1 MSQDRHYFSVGNI
14 ISETITLYT
23 ENISTFWL
31 PYIIVSV
38 PVSLFV
44 EYMTTHFFDGFVID
58 SALSLLSSAVS
69 AAVGLF
75 IIIKGLNR
83 YRDKSE
89 SFGENMKK
97 AEGLII
103 NYLLL
108 QLLILLGVAGGMLLL
123 IVPGIIFSLRWT
135 LSPVIFVDERLG
147 IRESM
152 KRSRNLTEGYKGDIF
167 VIYLIVSLIGFSVFA
182 IFSFIASALTEGA
195 EGFFQVLSA
204 IGNNPLS
211 RTSMLYSVVSSLLS
225 PLYPLL
231 SIVMYYNI
239 KKQREGFVAEE
250 LADSFLSD
258 KPEDAI

>member
-1 MSQDRHYFSVGNI
+1 MSSDKQYFSIGNI
-14 ISETITLYT
+14 LSETITLYT
-23 ENISTFWL
+23 ENIAAFWL

-38 PVSLFV
+38 PVNLFV
-44 EYMTTHFFDGFVID
+44 EYMATHFIEGVGD
-58 SALSLLSSAVS
+58 SLLSLLSYAVS

-75 IIIKGLNR
+75 VTIKGLNR
-83 YRDKSE
+83 YREKTD

-108 QLLILLGVAGGMLLL
+108 QLLIFLGVAGGMLLL

-135 LSPVIFVDERLG
+135 LAPVIFVDERLEK
-147 IRESM
+147 RESM
-152 KRSRNLTEGYKGDIF
+152 KRSRSLTDGYKGEIF
-167 VIYLIVSLIGFSVFA
+167 VIYLIISLIGFTVYGF
-182 IFSFIASALTEGA
+182 FSFITSALTEGS

-204 IGNNPLS
+204 LASNPLS
-211 RTSMLYSVVSSLLS
+211 RTSMIYSVVSSLLS

-231 SIVMYYNI
+231 TIVMYYNL

-250 LADSFLSD
+250 LADSFLDD
-258 KPEDAI
+258 KAEDGI